1 VAAKPAVH
9 AALPYCTPDIAERL
23 QMVGMQPATDS
34 PEELAAYLK
43 ADLAKWTKVVKDNGI
58 KAE

>member
-1 VAAKPAVH
+1 
-9 AALPYCTPDIAERL
+9 
-23 QMVGMQPATDS
+23 MVGMQPATDS